1 MNMKKLLITTVALF
15 LGITIYAENNI
26 AENPSAITTTSIETA
41 LPPAEEEDIV
51 EEDFTEVRRF
61 SSITEIG
68 SAFVYDKAYFNIYQ
82 AFGMRVNPYFFIG
95 QGLGLQVSNNS
106 LLQLQAT
113 LDARAYILDKKVT
126 PMLTMQIGM
135 NKVSYAPVFE
145 NKATLKD
152 MQFVMNAGAGILI
165 KAKEKASFTINGGYS
180 IFTDFD
186 NNLQGGFVR
195 IGYVF

>member
-1 MNMKKLLITTVALF
+1 MKKLLITTVALF

-152 MQFVMNAGAGILI
+152 M
-165 KAKEKASFTINGGYS
+165 
-180 IFTDFD
+180 
-186 NNLQGGFVR
+186 
-195 IGYVF
+195 

>member
-1 MNMKKLLITTVALF
+1 MKKLLITTVALF

>member
-15 LGITIYAENNI
+15 LGITIYAGNNI

-51 EEDFTEVRRF
+51 EEEFTEVRRF

-95 QGLGLQVSNNS
+95 QGLGLQVSNNR

>member
-1 MNMKKLLITTVALF
+1 MKKLLITTVALF
-15 LGITIYAENNI
+15 LGITIYAGNNI

-51 EEDFTEVRRF
+51 EEEFTEVRRF

-95 QGLGLQVSNNS
+95 QGLGLQVSNNR

>member
-1 MNMKKLLITTVALF
+1 MKKLLITTVALF
-15 LGITIYAENNI
+15 LGITIYAGNNI

-95 QGLGLQVSNNS
+95 QGLGLQVSNNR

-152 MQFVMNAGAGILI
+152 MQFVMNTGAGILI

>member
-1 MNMKKLLITTVALF
+1 MKKLLITTVALF

-165 KAKEKASFTINGGYS
+165 KAREKASFTINGGYS

>member
-1 MNMKKLLITTVALF
+1 MKKLLITTVALF

-113 LDARAYILDKKVT
+113 LDARA
-126 PMLTMQIGM
+126 
-135 NKVSYAPVFE
+135 
-145 NKATLKD
+145 
-152 MQFVMNAGAGILI
+152 
-165 KAKEKASFTINGGYS
+165 
-180 IFTDFD
+180 
-186 NNLQGGFVR
+186 
-195 IGYVF
+195 